1 MKRIHLTLP
10 TSLAVGLA
18 LLVTACGGGAE
29 AAPPT
34 EAPAEPEPTV
44 AEPEAV
50 EPTEAEPAQ
59 AEPTAAEPEEEAAL
73 VLVNASSAEVCGL
86 YVSAGD
92 QADWGPNQLGAD
104 IVIPPG
110 EKVTLAGVEPG
121 LYDVRFE
128 TCDGSEAEAY
138 GLEVTD
144 SELEFALDDTLLAGG
159 EAPESVE
166 FVLVNDTS
174 AEVCSVSL
182 VSADQTDWGPNQL
195 VDGASIPPGE
205 AVSLSG
211 IVPGVYN
218 VRFETCGGE
227 AYEEFGLD
235 MSTAG
240 LEYTLSE

>member
-1 MKRIHLTLP
+1 MKRIDLTL
-10 TSLAVGLA
+10 LLGIAVGLA

-29 AAPPT
+29 EAPPT
-34 EAPAEPEPTV
+34 EAPAEPEPTIT
-44 AEPEAV
+44 EPEEV
-50 EPTEAEPAQ
+50 EPTEAEPVE
-59 AEPTAAEPEEEAAL
+59 AEPTEEVPEEAAL
-73 VLVNASSAEVCGL
+73 VLVNASSTEVCGL

-110 EKVTLAGVEPG
+110 ENVTLAGVEPG

-144 SELEFALDDTLLAGG
+144 SRLEYALDDTLLAGG

-166 FVLVNDTS
+166 FVLFNNTS

-182 VSADQTDWGPNQL
+182 VPADQADWGPNQL
-195 VDGASIPPGE
+195 AEGATILPGE
-205 AVSLSG
+205 ALSLSG

-218 VRFETCGGE
+218 VRFETCDGDAIE
-227 AYEEFGLD
+227 DFGLD
-235 MSTAG
+235 MTTAG